1 MSFFR
6 RDLFHAV
13 LMPSVRVIS
22 ILLCLVFIVL
32 MLSSCSDTEEE
43 EALIPADYGTY
54 GAEWAEEFVTEFP
67 YRKAYTQGEKS
78 AGERIRDVF
87 IELGYKV
94 EEQTFSSIVGSG
106 ASTNYVVR
114 IDGEGFMIPDEIGA
128 YQPVEKQVIIGAH
141 YDTIYGSQD
150 AATYPAFDGI
160 QDNAAGISS
169 LLTLAKEIKGK
180 SFGYDVVLVAFGA
193 GNDFYAGANYF
204 VAQMTEQEIAA
215 TDAMYCVESIYAGDK
230 LYANSGMNSLEDKK
244 KYSMRRKLFEAYDV
258 VYESQL
264 SSLYGVDLLYNQCGQ
279 VTNLDEDANLEIYRE
294 VTLTLSDYVPF
305 DRAGIPIV
313 FFESYDYNFPTI
325 EEMKETK
332 NLDLQENGGLIRRTN
347 YDSLATLEKALPE
360 RQLEKRI
367 NATAFILLGAIEK
380 GNHEGI
386 RKSAYVEGVTV
397 APTPSV
403 TTASL
408 QEQST
413 VSSS

>member
-1 MSFFR
+1 MSLFR
-6 RDLFHAV
+6 RVSLQSI
-13 LMPSVRVIS
+13 LKSSVRAIGAILCIS
-22 ILLCLVFIVL
+22 FILLGT
-32 MLSSCSDTEEE
+32 SSCSEANEEDTV
-43 EALIPADYGTY
+43 IPADYGTY
-54 GAEWAEEFVTEFP
+54 GAGLAEEIVTRFP

-78 AGERIRDVF
+78 TGEYIRDTF
-87 IELGYKV
+87 KSLGYTV
-94 EEQTFSSIVGSG
+94 EEQTFSSIVGIG
-106 ASTNYVVR
+106 TSTNYIIR
-114 IDGEGFMIPDEIGA
+114 IDGEGFMIPDGSGI
-128 YQPVEKQVIIGAH
+128 YRSVDKQVIVGAH

-150 AATYPAFDGI
+150 AATYPTFNGI
-160 QDNAAGISS
+160 QDNAAGIAS

-204 VAQMTEQEIAA
+204 VSQMSDQELTA

-230 LYANSGMNSLEDKK
+230 LYANAGMNSLDEKM
-244 KYSMRRKLFEAYDV
+244 KYSMRRKLYEAYDV

-279 VTNLDEDANLEIYRE
+279 TTDLDGDNNLEIYRE

-347 YDSLATLEKALPE
+347 YDSYNTLVGSLPE

-367 NATAFILLGAIEK
+367 NATAFIILSAIEK
-380 GNHEGI
+380 GNHAGI
-386 RKSAYVEGVTV
+386 KKSEYVEGITV

-403 TTASL
+403 TTD
-408 QEQST
+408 
-413 VSSS
+413 SSQA